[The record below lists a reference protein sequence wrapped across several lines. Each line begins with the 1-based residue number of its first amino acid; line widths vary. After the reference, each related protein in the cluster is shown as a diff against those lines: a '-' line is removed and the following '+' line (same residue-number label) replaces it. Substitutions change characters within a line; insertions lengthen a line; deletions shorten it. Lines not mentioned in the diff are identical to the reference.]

1 MGLREVAGDDA
12 SAEHT
17 RALVLDRLA
26 REEGEEVALAGAV
39 ETEHADA
46 LAEQHLGAE
55 RVDDAGEAQILDDD
69 RALARP
75 TTNDSDA
82 DGLVLWAFPR
92 RGRVVATQLGVGR
105 AEPAG
110 ERVGHL

>member
-1 MGLREVAGDDA
+1 MHPADEIGPLVGLREVAGHDA
-12 SAEHT
+12 RAEHA

-46 LAEQHLGAE
+46 LAEHHLGGE

-69 RALARP
+69 RALAGATAFDP
-75 TTNDSDA
+75 DA
-82 DGLVLWAFPR
+82 
-92 RGRVVATQLGVGR
+92 
-105 AEPAG
+105 
-110 ERVGHL
+110 